1 MDPDFAPQRRLLT
14 AVKRAEHATQA
25 AKSAAV
31 REAGMT
37 MAQYNV
43 MILLTETPGITSAEL
58 ARRCFVSSQ
67 SMNETVTKLEREG
80 WIERSRH
87 ATHRHVREAHVTPE
101 GQSVLERADRQVI
114 ALERRL
120 RERLSAEQQDQ
131 LRDLLETVERIAR
144 DHDVTP

>member
-1 MDPDFAPQRRLLT
+1 MDPDFAPQRRLIT
-14 AVKRAEHATQA
+14 AVKRAEQATQA

-43 MILLTETPGITSAEL
+43 MILLLETPGITSAEL

-67 SMNETVTKLEREG
+67 SMNETVTKLEKQG
-80 WIERSRH
+80 WIARTRH
-87 ATHRHVREAHVTPE
+87 ATHRHVREANITPE
-101 GQSVLERADRQVI
+101 GQSVLERADHQVI

-120 RERLSAEQQDQ
+120 RERLSVKQQDQ
-131 LRDLLETVERIAR
+131 LRELLDTIEQIAR
-144 DHDVTP
+144 DHDMTP